1 MRISNK
7 EYRPDKSRD
16 VTNIEHRTIC
26 DIYEVRIM
34 CFLVFVLVLASCRKQ
49 VVAEEEIVLI
59 NAEILDRAE
68 FAEELDHINA
78 LDPKLVAL
86 DIFFSEDRDPHKDVL
101 LQAALKKTKRL
112 FMISTIDDYGYGR
125 RMGYKQFGLGSLPVF
140 LEGAQTGFAN
150 TIINE
155 DEMRTLS
162 RFSTHEYVDGNFE
175 YHFGVRLAMAYDSLH
190 AMRFIERHPRIVDV
204 DFKNG
209 ERRFKTFSASDVLG
223 KRISKQDIEDKI
235 VMLGFLGPGNEDKFF
250 TPLNNNTDEPDM
262 YGIVYLAHV
271 VAQVMESE

>member
-1 MRISNK
+1 
-7 EYRPDKSRD
+7 
-16 VTNIEHRTIC
+16 
-26 DIYEVRIM
+26 VRIVYLLL
-34 CFLVFVLVLASCRKQ
+34 FALVVGSCRKQ

-59 NAEILDRAE
+59 NAEILDRAGL
-68 FAEELDHINA
+68 AEQLNQINA

-86 DIFFSEDRDPHKDVL
+86 DIFFSEDRDPRKDVL
-101 LQAALKKTKRL
+101 LQAALGKTKRL
-112 FMISTIDDYGYGR
+112 FMISIIDDYDYGR
-125 RMGYKQFGLGSLPVF
+125 RKGYTQFGLGSLPAF

-162 RFSTHEYVDGNFE
+162 RFSTHEYVAGNFE

-190 AMRFIERHPRIVDV
+190 AMQFIERHSRIVDV

-209 ERRFKTFSASDVLG
+209 ERSFKTFSASDVLG
-223 KRISKQDIEDKI
+223 KRISKQDIEGKI

-250 TPLNNNTDEPDM
+250 TPLNNNPDEPDM
-262 YGIVYLAHV
+262 YGMVYLAHV
-271 VAQVMESE
+271 VAQIMESE